1 MSKPTIENRKA
12 RYNYFIEDTIE
23 CGISLRGNEVK
34 SIYEGM
40 CNIKDSWV
48 QIQNGNLVIRGMHIT
63 PWRTSNSYDIDI
75 DREIQL
81 LAHKKEIIKLENKL
95 KTDGYNLIPLKI
107 YFNDKGKCK
116 MFVGICKGKH
126 TYDKRN
132 ALKEKQIKRD
142 IERSY
147 K

>member
-63 PWRTSNSYDIDI
+63 PWITSNSYDIDV
-75 DREIQL
+75 DREVQL

-95 KTDGYNLIPLKI
+95 KTDGYTLIPLKI
-107 YFNDKGKCK
+107 YFNDKAKCK
-116 MFVGICKGKH
+116 MLVGICKGKH

>member
-34 SIYEGM
+34 SIYEVM

-63 PWRTSNSYDIDI
+63 PWITSNSYDIDV
-75 DREIQL
+75 DREVQL

-95 KTDGYNLIPLKI
+95 KTDGYTLIPLKI

-116 MFVGICKGKH
+116 MLIGICKGKH

-142 IERSY
+142 IERSF

>member
-1 MSKPTIENRKA
+1 MSNT
-12 RYNYFIEDTIE
+12 
-23 CGISLRGNEVK
+23 
-34 SIYEGM
+34 
-40 CNIKDSWV
+40 
-48 QIQNGNLVIRGMHIT
+48 NGNLVVRGMHIT
-63 PWRTSNSYDIDI
+63 PWYTSNSYDIDV
-75 DREIQL
+75 DREVQL
-81 LAHKKEIIKLENKL
+81 LAHKKEIVKLENKL
-95 KTDGYNLIPLKI
+95 KTDGYTLIPLKI

-116 MFVGICKGKH
+116 MLVGICKGKH